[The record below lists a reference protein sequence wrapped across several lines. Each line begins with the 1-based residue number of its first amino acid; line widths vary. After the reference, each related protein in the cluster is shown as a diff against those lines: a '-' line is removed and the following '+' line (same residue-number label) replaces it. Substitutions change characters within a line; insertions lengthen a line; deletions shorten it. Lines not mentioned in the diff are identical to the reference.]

1 LGYSFGE
8 ENVVRILWN
17 ITGQGLHDLHG
28 HWSFFFSDLT
38 IPLDPQTNESS
49 YDKIFSRFKGYAL
62 GVCFFFSPKFGGD
75 FRYAVTFQ
83 TKPFLAAPIRRQNY
97 VDTGLFEFES
107 LVQFYSVSCA
117 CEYVDFLVVSNR
129 YKKN

>member
-17 ITGQGLHDLHG
+17 ITGKGLHDLHG

-62 GVCFFFSPKFGGD
+62 GVCFFFPEVWGG
-75 FRYAVTFQ
+75 F
-83 TKPFLAAPIRRQNY
+83 PLRRNFS
-97 VDTGLFEFES
+97 DKAISGSTNPATEL
-107 LVQFYSVSCA
+107 C
-117 CEYVDFLVVSNR
+117 
-129 YKKN
+129 